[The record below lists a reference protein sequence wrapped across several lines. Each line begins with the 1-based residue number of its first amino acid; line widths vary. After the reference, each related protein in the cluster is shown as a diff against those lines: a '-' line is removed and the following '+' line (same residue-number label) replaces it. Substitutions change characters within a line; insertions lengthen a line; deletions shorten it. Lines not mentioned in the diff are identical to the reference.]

1 MQARAGFNGVN
12 LMKRTVWAGLLLGG
26 LLTASLAASRAQ
38 AATCDRQDGMGTCAF
53 CNGTGVDPE
62 APWHRLV
69 GRPCR
74 QCGGTGIHQP
84 GVRKVASGALADDRP
99 TARIREFG

>member
-1 MQARAGFNGVN
+1 
-12 LMKRTVWAGLLLGG
+12 MKRTVWAGLLLSGL
-26 LLTASLAASRAQ
+26 LLTAFFAWSRAE
-38 AATCDRQDGMGTCAF
+38 AATCGRQDGAGTCAF

-74 QCGGTGIHQP
+74 QCGGTGMHPP
-84 GVRKVASGALADDRP
+84 GAGKAGIVALSDERP
-99 TARIREFG
+99 TASIREFG